1 MKDSK
6 HNISAEAYEAL
17 EILSFNLKHNER
29 LERLILQVVMGWY
42 SAPVPDSVIMT
53 YNSTLKLWVIP
64 KLEDE
69 LLGDEGHKPQIKQES
84 KSSEILKKFLSSLK
98 IIQF

>member
-6 HNISAEAYEAL
+6 HNISVEAYKAL

-42 SAPVPDSVIMT
+42 SAPVPDDLIMT

-69 LLGDEGHKPQIKQES
+69 ELEDEEHKTQIKQES
-84 KSSEILKKFLSSLK
+84 KSSETLKKFLSSLK
-98 IIQF
+98 K